1 MIRSYIALGSNR
13 GQPRQHIDS
22 ALASLA
28 DLPDS
33 QLVAVSRLFGTTAVG
48 PGKQDDYINAVA
60 ALDTALAPE
69 ALLDALQQIETEHGR
84 LREVRWGPR
93 SLDLDIL
100 LYGDDTI
107 DTPRLQIPHPRMLER
122 AFVLCPLAD
131 IHPEFIQR
139 HGLSGNS
146 HVDYRVRDD
155 VWLLEDST
163 AVTHFR

>member
-13 GQPRQHIDS
+13 GHPRQHIDS

-28 DLPDS
+28 ELPDTT
-33 QLVAVSRLFGTTAVG
+33 LIAVSRLFGTTAVG
-48 PGKQDDYINAVA
+48 PGKQDDYINAA
-60 ALDTALAPE
+60 AAVETQLSAVD
-69 ALLDALQQIETEHGR
+69 LLDALQAIEAQHGR

-100 LYGDDTI
+100 LYGDQVI
-107 DTPRLQIPHPRMLER
+107 DTPRLQIPHPRMMER

-139 HGLSGNS
+139 HGLSGSS

-155 VWLLEDST
+155 VWLLEDSS
-163 AVTHFR
+163 AVTQYR